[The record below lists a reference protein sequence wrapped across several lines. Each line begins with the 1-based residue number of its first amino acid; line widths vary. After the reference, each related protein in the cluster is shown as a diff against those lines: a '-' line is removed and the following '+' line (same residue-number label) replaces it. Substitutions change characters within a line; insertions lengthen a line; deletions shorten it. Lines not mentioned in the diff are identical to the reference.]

1 MTAEPLTTPSSQSS
15 NEPTASSLSPEVEA
29 YLEARG
35 YVLPEGHAE
44 PLWRT
49 PEPRDVPGAMF
60 DFARVDRVVKTVAAL
75 RHTKGRWAGTPIVL
89 EPIQIAYFVAPIF
102 GWVHKNHEG
111 KLVRIIQ
118 DAYIEMPRKGAK
130 TTLSSALGMYLA
142 FGDGEAGA
150 EVIFGAG
157 SRDQAGQAFKPLA
170 SLVKSSKMLQS
181 AGIVATKKEIY
192 QDVTSSV
199 ISCASSR
206 GDLAHGANVH
216 GGVVD
221 ELHVHKDDSVLEAI
235 ESGTGARDQPLVIII
250 TTADDGQTTSVYAQ
264 RRRMIEQVSQGVLEA
279 PSTYGVIFA
288 LQELDNEDDI
298 SYYFTEEAWRKA
310 NPLYP
315 TTPNP
320 EFMAKAADKAKANP
334 VALASYLRLH
344 LGIRAK
350 QASRF
355 FDLGRWDA
363 CGYGEAIDESE
374 LAGEV
379 AYGGLDLANVSDIT
393 ALCWLFPERGDDGKL
408 KYKALWRLWL
418 PEAALP
424 ALDAATNRN
433 ASAWVRAGHLTITP
447 GDVTD
452 YSYIKKKILEDVDTF
467 NVQTIGYDRWNASQV
482 VIDLAEEGV
491 PMEKV
496 SQGVMTMSAPLKEM
510 DRQVRLGTWNHGG
523 NPVLRWMA
531 DNLRVYA
538 DASGNIKP
546 DKAKSMDKIDGI
558 SAATNALFLCMNEEA
573 DNYVSAYETQG
584 VEEV

>member
-1 MTAEPLTTPSSQSS
+1 MTAEPLMTTPSSQSS
-15 NEPTASSLSPEVEA
+15 NQPTASELSPEVEA
-29 YLEARG
+29 YLESRG
-35 YVLPEGHAE
+35 YVLPEGHAK

-49 PEPRDVPGAMF
+49 PEPRDMPGAAF
-60 DFARVDRVVKTVAAL
+60 DFARVDKVVETVGAL
-75 RHTKGRWAGTPIVL
+75 RHTKGRWAGTPIIL
-89 EPIQIAYFVAPIF
+89 EPLQIAYFIAPIF
-102 GWVHKNHEG
+102 GWVRQNQYGEW
-111 KLVRIIQ
+111 VRVIRN
-118 DAYIEMPRKGAK
+118 AYIEMPRKGAK

-170 SLVKSSKMLQS
+170 SLVKSSPLLQR
-181 AGIVATKKEIY
+181 AGIKATKKDIF
-192 QDVTSSV
+192 QDITSSV

-235 ESGTGARDQPLVIII
+235 ESGTGARSQPLIIII

-264 RRRMIEQVSQGVLEA
+264 RRRMIEQVSQQVLEA

-288 LQELDNEDDI
+288 LEELEDEDDI
-298 SYYFTEEAWRKA
+298 SYYFTEEAWKKA

-315 TTPNP
+315 VTPSP
-320 EFMAKAADKAKANP
+320 EFMEQAAEKAKANP

-363 CGYGEAIDESE
+363 CSDGPINEEE
-374 LAGEV
+374 LVGEV
-379 AYGGLDLANVSDIT
+379 AYGGLDLANVSDVT
-393 ALCWLFPERGDDGKL
+393 ALSWLFPERKPDGTL
-408 KYKALWRLWL
+408 AYRVVWRLWV
-418 PEAALP
+418 PEAAMQP
-424 ALDAATNRN
+424 LDAATNRN
-433 ASAWVRAGHLTITP
+433 ASAWVRAGWLTVTP

-452 YSYIKKKILEDVDTF
+452 YSYIKKKILEDADKF
-467 NVQTIGYDRWNASQV
+467 NVQTIGYDRWNSSQV
-482 VIDLAEEGV
+482 VIDLLEEGL

-496 SQGVMTMSAPLKEM
+496 SQGIMTMNAPLKEM
-510 DRQVRLGTWNHGG
+510 DRQVKLGTFDHGG

-538 DASGNIKP
+538 DAQNNIKP

-558 SAATNALFLCMNEEA
+558 SAACNGLFLCMSEEQ
-573 DNYVSAYETQG
+573 DNYVSAYEEAG
-584 VEEV
+584 VEVI